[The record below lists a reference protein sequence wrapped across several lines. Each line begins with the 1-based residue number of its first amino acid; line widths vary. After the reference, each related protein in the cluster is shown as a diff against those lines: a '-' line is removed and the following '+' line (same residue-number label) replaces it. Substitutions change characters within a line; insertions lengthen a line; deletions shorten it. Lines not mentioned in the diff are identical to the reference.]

1 MNKLKA
7 VGSGLTI
14 LLITISLMAGCS
26 KSEEKTLSADQKTT
40 TTDNKNV
47 TASSNKGKKLNLSV
61 PDSKLEWVGKKVT
74 GKHNGTV
81 DITGGELFVDNGNLT
96 GGNFD
101 IDFKSIKVLDLQ
113 DPQMNAKLTN
123 HLKSDDFFSAEKFP
137 VGEFKLTS
145 ATPLSDGS
153 GNNYTIGGNLTIKG
167 ITKPVIFPAKV
178 TINGDAVTAI
188 ADFKIDRTL
197 WDVKFRSGKFFENL
211 GDNLISDDIELK
223 VNIAAK

>member
-1 MNKLKA
+1 MNKLK
-7 VGSGLTI
+7 VIGSGLTI

-26 KSEEKTLSADQKTT
+26 KSEEKTISTDKSTT
-40 TTDNKNV
+40 TGKKDV
-47 TASSNKGKKLNLSV
+47 TASSNKGKKLTISA
-61 PDSKLEWVGKKVT
+61 PESKVEWVGKKVT

-96 GGNFD
+96 GGSFN
-101 IDFKSIKVLDLQ
+101 IDFSTIKNLDLQ
-113 DPQMNAKLTN
+113 DPEMNAKLTN

-137 VGEFKLTS
+137 IGKLELTS

-167 ITKPVIFPAKV
+167 ITKPVSFPAKV
-178 TINGDAVTAI
+178 SINGDAVTAT

-223 VNIAAK
+223 ITIAAK